1 MWVIRWGEATITE
14 INGDI
19 LRGVFVVLKSLAQL
33 KHRPKIPVIF
43 YIRGNKKMEPVT
55 ELETI
60 KWLLV
65 AILIAVILVA
75 VSAVLIAVIFRLGFD
90 VLKEQNQGKV
100 FRVIAEDYLARDE
113 NDELIVFVKERL
125 ESHPQDVWAHWYM
138 GQAKYHNG
146 VYPESKR
153 SFERVIELE
162 PSWHMSVETWL
173 EKINEKIKEGL
184 QLVE

>member
-1 MWVIRWGEATITE
+1 
-14 INGDI
+14 
-19 LRGVFVVLKSLAQL
+19 
-33 KHRPKIPVIF
+33 
-43 YIRGNKKMEPVT
+43 MESVT

-65 AILIAVILVA
+65 AILVGMVLIAA
-75 VSAVLIAVIFRLGFD
+75 SAVLIAVIFWQGFEM
-90 VLKEQNQGKV
+90 VREQNQGKV
-100 FRVIAEDYLARDE
+100 FRVMAEDYLAKDE
-113 NDELIVFVKERL
+113 NNELIEYVEERL

-162 PSWHMSVETWL
+162 PSWYSSVESWF
-173 EKINEKIKEGL
+173 EKINEKLEEGP